1 MEAECAEAARLGM
14 KVVILDDGWQCDD
27 IERSYASCGDWRVSA
42 RRFPD
47 MRGHVARVHG
57 LGLKY
62 MVWFSMP
69 FVGEKTAAR
78 YAYAILNSPDDEVNE
93 LVDAIREVKQ
103 NVHFCKICGNY
114 TENETCDICATLKP
128 TTICVVKEPK
138 DIVALEK
145 VKDFKGVYHVLGGVI
160 SPMEHIG
167 PNDIRIKELLS
178 RLDGVEEVILAT
190 NPDVEGE
197 ATAMY
202 IARLIKP
209 MGIKVTRIAR
219 GLPEGSVIEYADE
232 STLSRALSSRIEL

>member
-1 MEAECAEAARLGM
+1 MKYIEPLARLIAQLS
-14 KVVILDDGWQCDD
+14 KLP
-27 IERSYASCGDWRVSA
+27 S
-42 RRFPD
+42 
-47 MRGHVARVHG
+47 
-57 LGLKY
+57 
-62 MVWFSMP
+62 
-69 FVGEKTAAR
+69 VGEKTAAR
-78 YAYAILNSPDDEVNE
+78 YAYAILNSPAEEVNE

-114 TENETCDICATLKP
+114 TENEICDICATRKP

>member
-1 MEAECAEAARLGM
+1 MKYIEPLARLIAQLS
-14 KVVILDDGWQCDD
+14 KLP
-27 IERSYASCGDWRVSA
+27 S
-42 RRFPD
+42 
-47 MRGHVARVHG
+47 
-57 LGLKY
+57 
-62 MVWFSMP
+62 
-69 FVGEKTAAR
+69 VGEKTAAR
-78 YAYAILNSPDDEVNE
+78 YAYAILNSPEEEVNE

-114 TENETCDICATLKP
+114 TENEICDICQTRKP
-128 TTICVVKEPK
+128 SVICVVKEPK

-167 PNDIRIKELLS
+167 PNDIRIKELLA

>member
-1 MEAECAEAARLGM
+1 MKYIEPLARLIAQLS
-14 KVVILDDGWQCDD
+14 KLP
-27 IERSYASCGDWRVSA
+27 S
-42 RRFPD
+42 
-47 MRGHVARVHG
+47 
-57 LGLKY
+57 
-62 MVWFSMP
+62 
-69 FVGEKTAAR
+69 VGEKTAAR
-78 YAYAILNSPDDEVNE
+78 YAYAILNSPEEEVNE
-93 LVDAIREVKQ
+93 LVDAIRDVKQ

-114 TENETCDICATLKP
+114 TENEICDICQTRKP
-128 TTICVVKEPK
+128 SVICVVKEPK

-167 PNDIRIKELLS
+167 PNDIRIKELLA

-209 MGIKVTRIAR
+209 MGITVTRIAR

>member
-1 MEAECAEAARLGM
+1 M
-14 KVVILDDGWQCDD
+14 KY
-27 IERSYASCGDWRVSA
+27 IEPLAKLIAQLSKLPS
-42 RRFPD
+42 
-47 MRGHVARVHG
+47 
-57 LGLKY
+57 
-62 MVWFSMP
+62 
-69 FVGEKTAAR
+69 VGEKTAAR
-78 YAYAILNSPDDEVNE
+78 YAYAILNSPAEEVDE
-93 LVDAIREVKQ
+93 LVDAIKEVKQ
-103 NVHFCKICGNY
+103 NVHFCKVCGNY
-114 TENETCDICATLKP
+114 TENKVCDICATRKP

-167 PNDIRIKELLS
+167 PNDIRIKELLA

>member
-1 MEAECAEAARLGM
+1 MKYIEPLARLIAQLS
-14 KVVILDDGWQCDD
+14 KLP
-27 IERSYASCGDWRVSA
+27 S
-42 RRFPD
+42 
-47 MRGHVARVHG
+47 
-57 LGLKY
+57 
-62 MVWFSMP
+62 
-69 FVGEKTAAR
+69 VGEKTAAR
-78 YAYAILNSPDDEVNE
+78 YAYAILNAPDEEAEE
-93 LVDAIREVKQ
+93 LIDAIRDVKQ

-114 TENETCDICATLKP
+114 TENEICDICSERKANV
-128 TTICVVKEPK
+128 ICVVKEPK

-160 SPMEHIG
+160 SPMEHVG

-209 MGIKVTRIAR
+209 LGIKVTRIAR

-232 STLSRALSSRIEL
+232 STLSRALSSRITL

>member
-1 MEAECAEAARLGM
+1 MKYIEPLARLIAQLS
-14 KVVILDDGWQCDD
+14 KLP
-27 IERSYASCGDWRVSA
+27 S
-42 RRFPD
+42 
-47 MRGHVARVHG
+47 
-57 LGLKY
+57 
-62 MVWFSMP
+62 
-69 FVGEKTAAR
+69 VGEKTAAR
-78 YAYAILNSPDDEVNE
+78 YAYAILNSPQEEVQE
-93 LVDAIREVKQ
+93 LIDAINDVKQ
-103 NVHFCKICGNY
+103 NVHFCSVCGNY
-114 TENETCDICATLKP
+114 TENEVCDICASRKAS
-128 TTICVVKEPK
+128 TICVVKEPK

-160 SPMEHIG
+160 SPMEHVG
-167 PNDIRIKELLS
+167 PNDIRIKELFA

-209 MGIKVTRIAR
+209 LGIKVTRIAR

>member
-1 MEAECAEAARLGM
+1 MKYIEPLARLIAQLS
-14 KVVILDDGWQCDD
+14 KLP
-27 IERSYASCGDWRVSA
+27 S
-42 RRFPD
+42 
-47 MRGHVARVHG
+47 
-57 LGLKY
+57 
-62 MVWFSMP
+62 
-69 FVGEKTAAR
+69 VGEKTAAR
-78 YAYAILNSPDDEVNE
+78 YAYAILNSPEEEVNE
-93 LVDAIREVKQ
+93 LVDAIRDVKQ

-114 TENETCDICATLKP
+114 TENEICDICETRKP
-128 TTICVVKEPK
+128 SVICVVKEPK

-167 PNDIRIKELLS
+167 PNDIRIKELLA

>member
-1 MEAECAEAARLGM
+1 MKYIEPLARLIAQLS
-14 KVVILDDGWQCDD
+14 KLP
-27 IERSYASCGDWRVSA
+27 S
-42 RRFPD
+42 
-47 MRGHVARVHG
+47 
-57 LGLKY
+57 
-62 MVWFSMP
+62 
-69 FVGEKTAAR
+69 VGEKTAAR
-78 YAYAILNSPDDEVNE
+78 YAYAILNSPEEEVNE
-93 LVDAIREVKQ
+93 LVDAMREVKQ

-114 TENETCDICATLKP
+114 TENEICDICQTRKP
-128 TTICVVKEPK
+128 SVICVVKEPK

-167 PNDIRIKELLS
+167 PNDIRIKELLA

>member
-1 MEAECAEAARLGM
+1 M
-14 KVVILDDGWQCDD
+14 KY
-27 IERSYASCGDWRVSA
+27 IEPLAKLIAQLSKLPS
-42 RRFPD
+42 
-47 MRGHVARVHG
+47 
-57 LGLKY
+57 
-62 MVWFSMP
+62 
-69 FVGEKTAAR
+69 VGEKTAAR
-78 YAYAILNSPDDEVNE
+78 YAYAILNSPAEEVDE
-93 LVDAIREVKQ
+93 LVDAIKEVKQ

-114 TENETCDICATLKP
+114 TESEVCDICATRKP

-167 PNDIRIKELLS
+167 PNDIRIKELLA